1 MFARTVSIN
10 LKPNTIVDFTKSMDG
25 EILSMLRKQKGFQ
38 GEVTLCVP
46 GGREVVANS
55 FWEHKEDADTYN
67 TSAYPEVVK
76 LLSKFI
82 EGTPQVKNLDVVSF
96 SSFEKAATYVAA

>member
-10 LKPNTIVDFTKSMDG
+10 LKPNTIADFTKSMDG
-25 EILSMLRKQKGFQ
+25 EILSMLRKQKGFK

-46 GGREVVANS
+46 GGREVVATS
-55 FWEHKEDADTYN
+55 FWEHKENAETYN
-67 TSAYPEVVK
+67 TSAYPEVAK

-82 EGTPQVKNLDVVSF
+82 EGTPHVKNLEVI
-96 SSFEKAATYVAA
+96 SSTYEQAAAHVAA

>member
-1 MFARTVSIN
+1 MFARTVSIT
-10 LKPNTIVDFTKSMDG
+10 LKPNTIADFTKSMDG
-25 EILSMLRKQKGFQ
+25 EILSLLRKQKGFQ

-46 GGREVVANS
+46 GGREVVATS
-55 FWEHKEDADTYN
+55 FWERKENAETYN

-82 EGTPQVKNLDVVSF
+82 EGTPHVKNLDVVSF
-96 SSFEKAATYVAA
+96 STFENAAAHVAA